1 MLKKLQNL
9 LFEEDEDIEDEED
22 EVEEPRH
29 HHAKAEQEKVV
40 QQASPVQQEPTF
52 AQPRQVMQ
60 EEPQQSMKRIDV
72 TQPIAKQPTE
82 DVKAP
87 TFDSLFAEPE
97 EKKEPVKQPKL
108 GITLDDAT
116 KPEQVVKKAT
126 PVQQTQQ
133 PKKKPAP
140 KASPSVTSGYQFK
153 PVISPIFG
161 VDEKDLDAV
170 KNTARKY
177 TQKEKITQDS
187 NISPIISPMYGR
199 DAEDSPS
206 LIADTVAKSEI
217 LEKTVG
223 NAKSFKA
230 EEDIPEFSL
239 DDILSASDSQYK
251 EENQLE
257 ETAKMNKVFPEQP
270 NDETLVIDKTKFPS
284 DEGLD

>member
-22 EVEEPRH
+22 EIEEPRH
-29 HHAKAEQEKVV
+29 HHAKAEHERVV
-40 QQASPVQQEPTF
+40 HQASPIQQEPTF
-52 AQPRQVMQ
+52 AQPKPVMQ
-60 EEPQQSMKRIDV
+60 EEPQPSMKRIDV

-97 EKKEPVKQPKL
+97 EKKEPVKQTKL
-108 GITLDDAT
+108 GITLDDTSKVEPVA
-116 KPEQVVKKAT
+116 KKAT
-126 PVQQTQQ
+126 PVQQTPQQ

-170 KNTARKY
+170 KNTAKKY

-206 LIADTVAKSEI
+206 MIADTVAKSEI

-239 DDILSASDSQYK
+239 DDILTASDKEYK
-251 EENQLE
+251 EEN
-257 ETAKMNKVFPEQP
+257 PD
-270 NDETLVIDKTKFPS
+270 DETLVLDKTKFPS

>member
-9 LFEEDEDIEDEED
+9 LFEEDDDIEEDDE
-22 EVEEPRH
+22 EVEEPH
-29 HHAKAEQEKVV
+29 HRKKEEQVAPIKQEPKFE
-40 QQASPVQQEPTF
+40 QPKPVQHEEVK
-52 AQPRQVMQ
+52 QPQ
-60 EEPQQSMKRIDV
+60 PMKRIDV
-72 TQPIAKQPTE
+72 TQPIAKQPSE
-82 DVKAP
+82 DAKAP
-87 TFDSLFAEPE
+87 TFDSLFSEPE
-97 EKKEPVKQPKL
+97 DNKETTKPTKL
-108 GITLDDAT
+108 GITLDDT
-116 KPEQVVKKAT
+116 PKPEPVVKKAA
-126 PVQQTQQ
+126 PVQQPQQ
-133 PKKKPAP
+133 PKKKTAP

-177 TQKEKITQDS
+177 TQKEKVTQDS

-206 LIADTVAKSEI
+206 MIADTVQKSEI

-239 DDILSASDSQYK
+239 DDILSASDKEYK
-251 EENQLE
+251 EEAKAE
-257 ETAKMNKVFPEQP
+257 DTAKMNTVFPDQP
-270 NDETLVIDKTKFPS
+270 NDETLVLDKTKFPS